1 MASGVQHPI
10 ELTSA
15 FADER
20 WALLQRVAASLAFQK
35 SNRLR
40 ELLLYAGER
49 SLNAPDTPIR
59 EHEIGVEVFG
69 RPATYDTSQDTLV
82 RVHASQLRKK
92 LQQHFTEEGRDESL
106 LVEMPKGSYSL
117 IFRHREALVAPVPE
131 STVQPMA
138 RRRNPWW
145 AVLIAISVLSTLA
158 SGLLLIQNLSL
169 RRRAEFGMGAQ
180 PSIDAFWRQV
190 FGNGRHNYI
199 VAADANLVVFED
211 AIKQHVSLE
220 DYQAK
225 AFERLALA
233 RIVDPEKRALILN
246 LLRPYTGMADTNIA
260 RRISLV
266 TASNSL
272 STDIVFARDLTI
284 NQVSNHNTILLGSR
298 RANPWVTLF
307 EDKLNFK
314 TAFEEAPKQAW
325 FENRSPKPGEQSTY
339 RGRWGRF
346 SYCRV
351 ALLPNPK
358 GSGNVLL
365 ISGTD
370 VQSTEAGGEFVTREE
385 WVRKLRPLLGV
396 ADGQPLPF
404 FEVLLQGEL
413 VSQSIPQFQISA
425 WRRY

>member
-1 MASGVQHPI
+1 MASGYHRPI
-10 ELTSA
+10 EFNQA

-20 WALLQRVAASLAFQK
+20 WTLLQRVAASTAFQK

-49 SLNAPDTPIR
+49 SLHSPEVPVR

-69 RPATYDTSQDTLV
+69 RPASYDTSQDTLV

-92 LQQHFTEEGRDESL
+92 LQQHFTEDGLSEPL
-106 LVEMPKGSYSL
+106 LIEMPKGGYSL
-117 IFRHREALVAPVPE
+117 TFRRREPELEPELVVLSPP
-131 STVQPMA
+131 Q
-138 RRRNPWW
+138 RRNPWW
-145 AVLIAISVLSTLA
+145 AVLIAISLLSTLA
-158 SGLLLIQNLSL
+158 SGLLLVQNFSL
-169 RRRAEFGMGAQ
+169 RRRAEFGMGSQ

-211 AIKQHVSLE
+211 AIKQHVSLQ

-225 AFERLALA
+225 AFERIAQA
-233 RIVDPEKRALILN
+233 RIADPEKRALILN

-266 TASNSL
+266 SAANGLLTE
-272 STDIVFARDLTI
+272 IVFARDLTV
-284 NQVSNHNTILLGSR
+284 NQVSDHNTILLGSR

-307 EDKLNFK
+307 EDRLNFH
-314 TAFEEAPKQAW
+314 TVFEEAPKQAW

-339 RGRWGRF
+339 RGRWGRLSF
-346 SYCRV
+346 CRV
-351 ALLPNPK
+351 AFISNPK
-358 GSGNVLL
+358 GTGNVLL

-396 ADGQPLPF
+396 AEGQPLPY

-413 VSQSIPQFQISA
+413 VSQSIPRFQISA